1 MFHQVLINEA
11 DQNSQRFLWC
21 GEDQSNDPNTYI
33 MKVMTFGASCSPS
46 CAQFVIN
53 ENARRF
59 AARYPAAVEA
69 IQKNQYV
76 DDLLASVD
84 TENEAIEL
92 AKCVRLIHQH
102 GGFEMRNWISNSTPV
117 LEALQ
122 TSRKPEMN
130 LDIITEFALEKVLG
144 MWWNTTTDVFQFK
157 LNVERNRELLAEGK
171 HPTKREILR
180 VLMSIYDPLGL
191 IGNYLMFLKI
201 LLQEIWR
208 AGTEWDDMIHEKQLK
223 GWITWLRILPQIE
236 EIRIPRCYHTSSC
249 GDQHA
254 VELHTFVDA
263 SELGYAAVSYFR
275 FVQDGVI
282 KCALIGAKTRVA
294 PIKFVSIPRL
304 ELQAAVIGVRLAK
317 SIEQGHSLDIKR
329 RYFWTDARDVICWLN
344 SDNRRYS
351 QFVAFRTS
359 EILENTE
366 IKDWNW
372 IPSKLNVADEGTK
385 WQRQPDFDANSRWFN
400 GPSFLWEHE
409 CEWPKMPTS
418 DHVTVEEI
426 RQNLLHHTIDF
437 NDILRPEDHSKWKH
451 LRRITAL
458 VIRFA
463 ENIKRKL
470 AKAVTQ
476 TGILT
481 MHELATA
488 ENFHYRRAQN
498 EVYSEEMVILTKA
511 KSIKNQQILPR
522 KSSLYKLSPFLD
534 DNGVMR
540 VHSRIDVCEF
550 VGKKSAFPIVLP
562 RDHRLTQL
570 ILLER
575 HERYHHQNHETYI
588 NEVRKQYYI
597 PRLRVQCEKVR
608 RKCQQCKIRMAKSQ
622 PPAMGNL
629 PPARLAAF
637 VRPFSYTGVDF
648 FGPYNVAVGRRT
660 EKRWGV
666 LMTCL
671 TIRAIHIEIAHSL
684 NTDSCIMALK
694 NFMAR
699 RGTPVEIFSDRGT
712 NFVGASKELSD
723 ALKTVDKQRIMLE
736 FTSSTTS
743 WNFNPPASPHMGGSW
758 ERLIQ
763 SVKKILAEI
772 HPKRSFTDEVLR
784 NTLTEIENIVNS
796 RPLTYVPVDD
806 VSSPAL
812 TPNHFLLGS
821 SNGSKP
827 LVPYDD
833 SAIVVKHSWKTS
845 QILANYFWRRWV
857 MEYLP
862 TITRRT
868 KWFLPA
874 KPIGVGDIVI
884 VVDPNMPRSCWP
896 KGRVVATKISKDG
909 QVRSATVQTVSGLY
923 ERPAVK
929 LAVLDIGANINK
941 LNQSPT

>member
-1 MFHQVLINEA
+1 MA
-11 DQNSQRFLWC
+11 
-21 GEDQSNDPNTYI
+21 
-33 MKVMTFGASCSPS
+33 
-46 CAQFVIN
+46 
-53 ENARRF
+53 
-59 AARYPAAVEA
+59 
-69 IQKNQYV
+69 
-76 DDLLASVD
+76 
-84 TENEAIEL
+84 
-92 AKCVRLIHQH
+92 
-102 GGFEMRNWISNSTPV
+102 
-117 LEALQ
+117 
-122 TSRKPEMN
+122 
-130 LDIITEFALEKVLG
+130 
-144 MWWNTTTDVFQFK
+144 
-157 LNVERNRELLAEGK
+157 
-171 HPTKREILR
+171 
-180 VLMSIYDPLGL
+180 
-191 IGNYLMFLKI
+191 
-201 LLQEIWR
+201 
-208 AGTEWDDMIHEKQLK
+208 
-223 GWITWLRILPQIE
+223 
-236 EIRIPRCYHTSSC
+236 
-249 GDQHA
+249 
-254 VELHTFVDA
+254 
-263 SELGYAAVSYFR
+263 
-275 FVQDGVI
+275 
-282 KCALIGAKTRVA
+282 
-294 PIKFVSIPRL
+294 
-304 ELQAAVIGVRLAK
+304 
-317 SIEQGHSLDIKR
+317 
-329 RYFWTDARDVICWLN
+329 
-344 SDNRRYS
+344 
-351 QFVAFRTS
+351 
-359 EILENTE
+359 
-366 IKDWNW
+366 
-372 IPSKLNVADEGTK
+372 
-385 WQRQPDFDANSRWFN
+385 
-400 GPSFLWEHE
+400 
-409 CEWPKMPTS
+409 
-418 DHVTVEEI
+418 
-426 RQNLLHHTIDF
+426 
-437 NDILRPEDHSKWKH
+437 
-451 LRRITAL
+451 
-458 VIRFA
+458 
-463 ENIKRKL
+463 
-470 AKAVTQ
+470 
-476 TGILT
+476 
-481 MHELATA
+481 
-488 ENFHYRRAQN
+488 
-498 EVYSEEMVILTKA
+498 ILTKA

-540 VHSRIDVCEF
+540 VHSQIDVCEF

-608 RKCQQCKIRMAKSQ
+608 RKCQQCKIRMAKPQ
-622 PPAMGNL
+622 TPAMGNL

-637 VRPFSYTGVDF
+637 
-648 FGPYNVAVGRRT
+648 
-660 EKRWGV
+660 E
-666 LMTCL
+666 
-671 TIRAIHIEIAHSL
+671 
-684 NTDSCIMALK
+684 
-694 NFMAR
+694 
-699 RGTPVEIFSDRGT
+699 TPVEIFSDRGT

-812 TPNHFLLGS
+812 TPNHFLQGS